1 MMVVRGWKRMG
12 FLFNGYSLFYKMKLW
27 GWVMVARD
35 RITTKMYIKNKLGV
49 ISFTIC
55 YTNNHLN
62 CKPFP
67 QALMTLN

>member
-1 MMVVRGWKRMG
+1 MVVRGWKRMG
-12 FLFNGYSLFYKMKLW
+12 LLFNGYSLFYKMKLW
-27 GWVMVARD
+27 GWVMAARD

-55 YTNNHLN
+55 YTNHLN